1 MPVVISRRRL
11 AALVTGVAVAL
22 VPPSLA
28 LSTAAGAPAATLP
41 VPAAAPAALTSAAAA
56 PLTVAQA
63 VAAQTGAS
71 ATVRGYVVGQP
82 TATSTVVRSGFP
94 NDYALAVADSAAE
107 TSTSRMLYVQIPAA
121 SRSAWGLQTNPSLLG
136 RQIDVTGALSA
147 YFSHPGMTSAS
158 AFAFSGT
165 STSTPP
171 PTTSTTSPTSP
182 APTGT
187 SGPYDS
193 TYYAS
198 AIGKTGTALHTELHR
213 IISNGVTTLTYDQV
227 WTALK
232 DTDQDP
238 ANANNVV
245 EIYSGRSI
253 AKSDNGG
260 GVDQWNREHVWAK
273 SHGDFGTSNGPGT
286 DVHHLRPEDV
296 TVNSTRGNLDFDLGG
311 SAVSQCTGCR
321 SDADS
326 FEPRD
331 AVKGD
336 VARMIFYMAVRW
348 DGGDGFA
355 DLEPNNQVGNGSA
368 PAIGKLSVLK
378 QWNLQDPPDA
388 FEKRRNQVIFDTWQH
403 NRNPFVDHPEWVTAI
418 YGS

>member
-1 MPVVISRRRL
+1 MPVVIPRRRI
-11 AALVTGVAVAL
+11 AAVLTGLAVAL

-28 LSTAAGAPAATLP
+28 L
-41 VPAAAPAALTSAAAA
+41 TSAAGSPAGSLPLPRAAASPAPALVAA

-63 VAAQTGAS
+63 VASQTGQS

-94 NDYALAVADSAAE
+94 NDYALAIADSAAE
-107 TSTSRMLYVQIPAA
+107 TSTGRMLYVQIP
-121 SRSAWGLQTNPSLLG
+121 SAFRAQWGLKTNPSLMG
-136 RQIDVTGALSA
+136 KQIDVTGALSA
-147 YFSHPGMTSAS
+147 YFSHPGLTATSA
-158 AFAFSGT
+158 FTFSGT
-165 STSTPP
+165 ATSTPP
-171 PTTSTTSPTSP
+171 PTSTTP

-187 SGPYDS
+187 TGPYDS

-198 AIGKTGTALHTELHR
+198 AIGKTGAALHTELHR
-213 IISNGVTTLTYDQV
+213 IVSSGVTTLTYDQV

-238 ANANNVV
+238 ANSNNVIEV
-245 EIYSGRSI
+245 YSGRSI

-273 SHGDFGTSNGPGT
+273 SHGDFGTVNGPGT

-296 TVNSTRGNLDFDLGG
+296 TVNSTRGNLDFDNGG
-311 SAVSQCTGCR
+311 SAVAQCTGCL
-321 SDADS
+321 SDGDS

-355 DLEPNNQVGNGSA
+355 DLEPDNQVGNGTA
-368 PAIGKLSVLK
+368 PAIGKMSVLK

-388 FEKRRNQVIFDTWQH
+388 FEKRRNQVIFDSWQH
-403 NRNPFVDHPEWVTAI
+403 NRNPFIDHPEWVTAI